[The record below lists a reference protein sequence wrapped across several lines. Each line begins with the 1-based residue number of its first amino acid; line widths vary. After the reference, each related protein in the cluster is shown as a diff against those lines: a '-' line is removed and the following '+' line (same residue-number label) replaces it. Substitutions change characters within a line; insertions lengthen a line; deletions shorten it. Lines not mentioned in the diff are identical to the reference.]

1 MLKTVNL
8 HPLAAVLILSFQ
20 LMDPTRRD
28 AVFNQNLDVV
38 LTISG
43 LPTVPMLRVVA
54 VKLLSMAA
62 ARMERLSNEEGTLR
76 GVAVLSLNLVV
87 AR

>member
-8 HPLAAVLILSFQ
+8 HPLAAVLILTFQ
-20 LMDPTRRD
+20 LMDPTRRV

-62 ARMERLSNEEGTLR
+62 AQMERLSNGEGTLR
-76 GVAVLSLNLVV
+76 DVAVLSLNLVV